1 MEPLR
6 LNPSQARFRIVG
18 MTALAVTATACA
30 STLANLNE
38 GGAHIDGREACSTS
52 DQTLLNEGG
61 LECVEVTVDVSDF
74 DLKTSKG
81 LAEAEKTLR
90 QIAHIACRMM
100 GREPSKEFGFEQI
113 QDAHAYMEVGQQ
125 FGKIIVEVRPDS

>member
-52 DQTLLNEGG
+52 DQTLLNDVG
-61 LECVEVTVDVSDF
+61 LVCVGVTVDVSDF
-74 DLKTSKG
+74 DLKTPKG

-90 QIAHIACRMM
+90 QIAYIACLMM